1 MASRTILILAANPK
15 DTKRLRLDEEYRRIE
30 EAIERSK
37 RRDEFKVVTKLAATD
52 DDLRRALLA
61 FKPEI
66 VHFSGHGSGLG
77 LEFENELG
85 YALPISARA
94 LAGLFRLF
102 TDHVRCVVLNA
113 CFSQFQA
120 KAISEHIEW
129 VIGMEAAIGD
139 QAAIKFS
146 QGFYDGLVHG
156 RGFED
161 AFELGRNAIDL
172 KGIPEHQTP
181 VLLKRQSHRKPRS
194 GRRGSVAIDQLD
206 ELYSAAAGQAQELRG
221 RSGWTPEDVE
231 DVRSQVWAN
240 VNNLGESSAVC
251 PIDGFPLKITLQTW
265 AFCDADI
272 TAYCVRHGL
281 NHVKKETDPLRPSF
295 DGKQW
300 ATHHVEGMIEISLRG
315 YMVNC
320 PVCGTVV
327 RAIKSPGFVLLN
339 CLRCGQHAEAPIR

>member
-1 MASRTILILAANPK
+1 MFRTGRASGTRVRNREVIPDLFL
-15 DTKRLRLDEEYRRIE
+15 IE
-30 EAIERSK
+30 ETIERSR
-37 RRDEFKVVTKLAATD
+37 RRDEFKVVTKLAVTD

-61 FKPEI
+61 SEPEI

-77 LEFENELG
+77 LEFEDEFG

-94 LAGLFRLF
+94 LAGLFRLC

-113 CFSQFQA
+113 CFSRFQA
-120 KAISEHIEW
+120 EAISEHIEC

-156 RGFED
+156 RPFED

-172 KGIPEHQTP
+172 RGIPEHQTP
-181 VLLKRQSHRKPRS
+181 VLLRRSSRGHHGSRRSESKTPR
-194 GRRGSVAIDQLD
+194 QLD
-206 ELYSAAAGQAQELRG
+206 EIYFEAANQAEESRG

-327 RAIKSPGFVLLN
+327 RAIKRPGFILLN
-339 CLRCGQHAEAPIR
+339 CLRCGRHAEAPIR